1 MADPFSNGND
11 VNAND
16 SMRKTL
22 NRYDNE
28 LDYAYEKW
36 KIRVNQLIN
45 EDLEDNKPKQT
56 YFDKWI
62 EGKKNLRFAAIV
74 LKGLTDT
81 PVGSAAKDSSSDVSP
96 IMKYYK
102 IFQLQN

>member
-1 MADPFSNGND
+1 MGQLRSYLDRTIEEVQSSCLMADPFSNGND

-45 EDLEDNKPKQT
+45 EDLEDVMMLWQAFVTK
-56 YFDKWI
+56 
-62 EGKKNLRFAAIV
+62 V
-74 LKGLTDT
+74 LC
-81 PVGSAAKDSSSDVSP
+81 DSYIRYIS
-96 IMKYYK
+96 YL
-102 IFQLQN
+102 FRLQL

>member
-62 EGKKNLRFAAIV
+62 EGKKIY
-74 LKGLTDT
+74 
-81 PVGSAAKDSSSDVSP
+81 
-96 IMKYYK
+96 I
-102 IFQLQN
+102 LQR

>member
-1 MADPFSNGND
+1 MGQLRSYLDRTIEEVQSSCLMADPFSNG
-11 VNAND
+11 ND

-45 EDLEDNKPKQT
+45 EDLE
-56 YFDKWI
+56 I
-62 EGKKNLRFAAIV
+62 RR
-74 LKGLTDT
+74 
-81 PVGSAAKDSSSDVSP
+81 
-96 IMKYYK
+96 
-102 IFQLQN
+102 